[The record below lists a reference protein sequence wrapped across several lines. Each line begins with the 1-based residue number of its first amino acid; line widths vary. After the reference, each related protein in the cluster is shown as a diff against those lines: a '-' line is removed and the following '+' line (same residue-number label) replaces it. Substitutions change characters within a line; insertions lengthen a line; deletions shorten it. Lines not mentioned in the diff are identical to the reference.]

1 MTRRLYFIAATNRTG
16 STWLCR
22 MLSSTG
28 TAGCPR
34 ELLRHRPIAEQWA
47 ESLDKDP
54 HGVKLWHGVL
64 ATLWPLVDPAERRR
78 ARWVWLVRRDTWR
91 QAVSQYRAR
100 SSGVWHVTGGTQQ
113 EIPAAHRDVA
123 YDAAAI
129 AAERLRLRRAA
140 QAWRTWFTAHQ
151 LRPLLILY
159 EDLAAEPEKT
169 VRRILRHLRLDE
181 PATID
186 TGGMTILRDEIT
198 DAWLDRLRRDG
209 EMQANHG
216 ATEGT
221 EKDV

>member
-54 HGVKLWHGVL
+54 HGVKLWL
-64 ATLWPLVDPAERRR
+64 PELRTLWPLVDPAERRR

-100 SSGVWHVTGGTQQ
+100 TSGVWHVTGRAR
-113 EIPAAHRDVA
+113 IPPAHRDVP

-129 AAERLRLRRAA
+129 ADVRLRLRRAA
-140 QAWRTWFTAHQ
+140 RAWRTWFRCHAVA
-151 LRPLLILY
+151 PLLILY

-181 PATID
+181 PPTID
-186 TGGMTILRDEIT
+186 TRGMTILRDEIT

-209 EMQANHG
+209 EIV
-216 ATEGT
+216 
-221 EKDV
+221 KSPRPDPR